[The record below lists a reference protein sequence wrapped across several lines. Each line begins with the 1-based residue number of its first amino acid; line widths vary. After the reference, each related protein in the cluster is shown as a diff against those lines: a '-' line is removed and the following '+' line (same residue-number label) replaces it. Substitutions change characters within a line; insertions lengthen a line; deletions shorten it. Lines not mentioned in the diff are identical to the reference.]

1 MTVVENK
8 IPTISNLVKKKKKK
22 KISEIEKKV
31 TDHNHDKYI
40 TFSKFDKLTTKKFN
54 ARLAQANLETNT
66 DFDAKLIRLNKKI
79 NSNKT
84 KHLLAKNELKK
95 LQAFDLSY
103 FRCKKLF

>member
-1 MTVVENK
+1 MT
-8 IPTISNLVKKKKKK
+8 
-22 KISEIEKKV
+22 
-31 TDHNHDKYI
+31 
-40 TFSKFDKLTTKKFN
+40 
-54 ARLAQANLETNT
+54 QANLETNT

-103 FRCKKLF
+103 FRCKHYFDNNGTQNYSVFQSINRYFKKIIGV